1 MTNKL
6 RYFVA
11 NWKMYGDL
19 KSLKSINK
27 VIKFAKSNKNKRF
40 KLIYCPPYTLLSAFC
55 AKLQNSPL
63 SVGAQNCHEEID
75 YGAFTGNVN
84 AKMIKNLG
92 AKYIILGHS
101 ENSANGDTDITIN
114 KKINSALKQ
123 KLTVIFCIGE
133 TLEQRQA
140 GKTEVVLRIQL
151 EQGLTGVSSLRDV
164 VIAYEPVWAI
174 GTGEVATP
182 EQAQEVHADLRSL
195 IENSYNQ
202 EVGSAVRIQY
212 GGSVNPSNAAE
223 LLAQPDID
231 GALVGGA
238 ALDVESFNGIIQQ
251 VPG

>member
-6 RYFVA
+6 RYFIA

-19 KSLKSINK
+19 KSIKSINK

-55 AKLQNSPL
+55 AKLQKSPL

-101 ENSANGDTDITIN
+101 ENRANGDTDIIIN

-123 KLTVIFCIGE
+123 KLTVIFCIEE
-133 TLEQRQA
+133 TLSQKKRKETNKIIKKQITK
-140 GKTEVVLRIQL
+140 GLKGFKKNSRII
-151 EQGLTGVSSLRDV
+151 
-164 VIAYEPVWAI
+164 IAYEPVWSI
-174 GTGEVATP
+174 GTGKILKNHELEKNIKFINSSILKNTK
-182 EQAQEVHADLRSL
+182 LRKVNIL
-195 IENSYNQ
+195 
-202 EVGSAVRIQY
+202 Y
-212 GGSVNPSNAAE
+212 GGSVNPKNIQSLNAINM
-223 LLAQPDID
+223 LD
-231 GALVGGA
+231 GYLIGGA
-238 ALDVESFNGIIQQ
+238 SQNAKKLIDIVRKSYN
-251 VPG
+251 